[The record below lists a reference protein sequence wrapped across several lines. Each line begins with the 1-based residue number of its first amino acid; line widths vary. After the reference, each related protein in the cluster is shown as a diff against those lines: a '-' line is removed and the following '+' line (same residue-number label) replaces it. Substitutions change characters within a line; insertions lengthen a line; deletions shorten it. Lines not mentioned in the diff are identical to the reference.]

1 MTSLYLQ
8 FSHCCRNDFDGFS
21 TRCFKDRNRLSIKIY
36 DFLKEN
42 FSITNLW
49 TITKWFWKSHQLFI
63 LWNEFTQIKF
73 RSPFMWVM
81 SSFNNCGSVEWTQM
95 MSKLNFKGWASFH
108 RVQLFCFL
116 NSQMMSRA
124 RFISII
130 VTSWETNS
138 QPEGKVPQKMFWYIS
153 QQQWK
158 GVVKGEDIES
168 KDLNLI

>member
-1 MTSLYLQ
+1 MGDVFIQQLRI
-8 FSHCCRNDFDGFS
+8 CRVNADDV
-21 TRCFKDRNRLSIKIY
+21 K
-36 DFLKEN
+36 
-42 FSITNLW
+42 
-49 TITKWFWKSHQLFI
+49 
-63 LWNEFTQIKF
+63 IKF
-73 RSPFMWVM
+73 QGLSKF
-81 SSFNNCGSVEWTQM
+81 SSRATF
-95 MSKLNFKGWASFH
+95 L
-108 RVQLFCFL
+108 LL